1 MPLFLFF
8 FFFFAAR
15 ANRTFRV
22 AKYLLETCNV
32 DAGTADNVGYTPL
45 AIAAQGGRVAIV
57 RMLLRR
63 GVANLG
69 KNAYRDAITGVAM
82 TGNMEMLR
90 ELVFVEG
97 GVGYFCMIGIDLVW
111 VGEETGG
118 VISECFFEGVVVSGL
133 LAVV

>member
-1 MPLFLFF
+1 MLLLYDFF
-8 FFFFAAR
+8 FFSIFWR

-45 AIAAQGGRVAIV
+45 AIAAQGRHVSIV
-57 RMLLRR
+57 RMLLKR
-63 GVANLG
+63 GMAFLG

-97 GVGYFCMIGIDLVW
+97 GV
-111 VGEETGG
+111 
-118 VISECFFEGVVVSGL
+118 SCF
-133 LAVV
+133 A